1 MASIAAHYAIGPD
14 SFAPD
19 LMAEPEFAD
28 EVFLEL
34 AAGMRRD
41 KTESKRRD
49 LRADLDA
56 RMGKK

>member
-41 KTESKRRD
+41 KASQKRTELRD
-49 LRADLDA
+49 QLD
-56 RMGKK
+56 RSMGRK